1 MKVEKREDD
10 FEKRRQHLK
19 NLTDDELYDRF
30 WNLTEQ
36 IVKPMVDLA
45 YTHTSPAIERSVALR
60 MGFSSLQAKPL
71 IEYCSKFNLLG
82 HGIGNVIL
90 TYAKM
95 KNIDYLK
102 AGDELSKGTGW
113 DSVLKE
119 MKAVTSN
126 D

>member
-102 AGDELSKGTGW
+102 AGDELS
-113 DSVLKE
+113 
-119 MKAVTSN
+119 
-126 D
+126 

>member
-19 NLTDDELYDRF
+19 GLTDDELYDRF
-30 WNLTEQ
+30 WDLTEQ

-90 TYAKM
+90 TYAKV
-95 KNIDYLK
+95 KNIDYMK
-102 AGDELSKGTGW
+102 AGDELSKGIGW

-119 MKAVTSN
+119 MKAVIKN